1 MIALFQLCRM
11 ISYTVRIRLASQS
24 LVCAWEKAPSGVR
37 DENITAD
44 ISNILLSVGCLK
56 NNKNRRQQLYP
67 QGQIL
72 EDQTYRSTHTFFTSL
87 QEKVRYQKRPH
98 KISQNALFA
107 WHPACDRDQSRMPV
121 EQFNKKSGM

>member
-1 MIALFQLCRM
+1 M

-24 LVCAWEKAPSGVR
+24 PVYAWEKTPSGVR

-56 NNKNRRQQLYP
+56 NNSKNRPQQLHP

-72 EDQTYRSTHTFFTSL
+72 EDQTYRSTHMFFTSL
-87 QEKVRYQKRPH
+87 QEKNRYQKRPY

-107 WHPACDRDQSRMPV
+107 WHSACDRDQSRMPV
-121 EQFNKKSGM
+121 EQFNKKSNM